1 MALLRRPER
10 KVNVTKDSRRVLSD
24 TEGMALAL
32 EWAARGMYITA
43 PNPRVGCV
51 IVRDGVVIGAGH
63 TQPAGQAHAEIQ
75 ALRDA
80 AERGNDVR
88 GATAYVTLE
97 PCSHHGRTPPC
108 SDALVQA
115 GLGRVVAAMGDPNP
129 LVAGRGMAQLQAAGI
144 AVESGLLADAAH
156 ELNIGFFSRMRRG
169 LPWVRLKVAASLD
182 GKSALESGESQWITG
197 PDARADGHAWR
208 ARTGVILTGIG
219 TVKADDPQ
227 LTVRG
232 IDTPFQPRRVIVD
245 SRLDID
251 LEARILRG
259 EPCWIVTAGEPLT
272 GAAVS
277 ANQNADATQNIVA
290 AYQRKADALRAAGH
304 EILAL
309 PNQNGKVDLP
319 ALMRELGRREINEV
333 HVEAGAKLNASLVR
347 EGCVDELLVY
357 LAPSLIGP
365 GQGMFE
371 LPALARLAD
380 RRQLRFHDVARVGDD
395 LRILARFTQHTEI
408 ATATTINTKE

>member
-1 MALLRRPER
+1 MTQQQHIDKDIDKDQDGTGALDARRTIA
-10 KVNVTKDSRRVLSD
+10 NDAD
-24 TEGMALAL
+24 GMALAL
-32 EWAARGMYITA
+32 AWAARGMYITA
-43 PNPRVGCV
+43 PNPRIGCV

-80 AERGNDVR
+80 AARGNDVR

-108 SDALVQA
+108 SDALVRA
-115 GLGRVVAAMGDPNP
+115 GLGRVVAAMADPNP
-129 LVAGRGMAQLQAAGI
+129 LVAGRGLAQLAAAGI
-144 AVESGLLADAAH
+144 AVESGVLADAAH

-182 GKSALESGESQWITG
+182 GATALAGGESQWITG
-197 PDARADGHAWR
+197 PEARADGHAWR
-208 ARTGVILTGIG
+208 ARAGAILTGIG

-232 IDTPFQPRRVIVD
+232 IDTPLQPRRVIVD
-245 SRLDID
+245 SRLEID
-251 LEARILRG
+251 PGARILAG
-259 EPCWIVTAGEPLT
+259 APCWIVAAADSADSAAGD
-272 GAAVS
+272 AA
-277 ANQNADATQNIVA
+277 QA
-290 AYQRKADALRAAGH
+290 ARAAALRAAGH
-304 EILAL
+304 EILVL
-309 PNQNGKVDLP
+309 PNARGKVDLP

-333 HVEAGAKLNASLVR
+333 HVEAGAKLNASMVR

-365 GQGMFE
+365 GQGMFD
-371 LPALARLAD
+371 LPPLAALAE
-380 RRQLRFHDVARVGDD
+380 RRRLRFHDAARVGAD
-395 LRILARFTQHTEI
+395 LRILARFAEAPAKADEGAAAQH
-408 ATATTINTKE
+408 